1 MTSNITKNEV
11 HHSSDRAVIRE
22 FVTRIKTT
30 EKAMITYNFFNHFH
44 PFVGELIEQ
53 LNKKSLAGLFD
64 VDFQSEL
71 EIIFFEDEYHPN
83 ISDTLKVNYPN
94 KELDLSEGG
103 PYSVY
108 NWELFFHAPLAIAVH
123 LSKNQR
129 FAEAQR
135 WFHFIFDPTSND
147 KSVNPSMKFWK
158 FRQFREDSELCI
170 LVKFSEGL
178 GIFDQHYGS
187 PQIDEQ
193 EIYDGP
199 TGKVID
205 IQGIQAHAGRNY
217 FVPGGKEFSLNID
230 QYPYLQI
237 AIKAEPGTNTC
248 LFLLVHERE
257 HDWNRRFVVIGKTSK
272 KGECG
277 HHLMSNYFRIKDDNE
292 WHEYVYDLRTI
303 REEKDDNIYHQPIC
317 QDAGSIREIQLY
329 SWTRSGTHTFYFNN
343 IIAQAK
349 QKEDMSFLKSID
361 SWRDN
366 PFQPHVVARN
376 RVLAYQFY
384 VVMKYLDNLIA
395 WGDSLFRQDTIETI
409 NEATQIYV
417 LAANILG
424 PKPQKISR
432 MGITQPKTYAM
443 LKGKRDP
450 LGNALVDME
459 GRFPFNLNIP
469 STRNSATSQTNTL
482 FGIAKTLYFCILQND
497 KLLGYWDTVADRL
510 FKIRYCMSIEGIVR
524 QLPLFE
530 PPIDPGMLVKAA
542 AAGIDISSVVSG
554 LNQPV
559 SLVRAPLIIQKA
571 LEICSEVKTLGNALL
586 SALEKKDA
594 EELALLR
601 QGHEIKI
608 LQLVEDVK
616 YLQWKDSEA
625 ATEALLKTR
634 EITYQRYRHYQLI
647 LGMKDDDL
655 GEIKD
660 ITIEKKELNEDNFDE
675 VYNEL
680 VAKYGNLIS
689 LEEYRKEQTGGDLI
703 EQAAGTVS
711 GILGSGDGA
720 RFGDG
725 ANLQLNRSESKE
737 LNTFMPQAHDL
748 QQDSAVYDLIASVL
762 SLIPQFNVHATPLG
776 IGVATGFGGQ
786 QLSTFASIGA
796 KLIRLDAD
804 EMSYMAIRASKLATY
819 QRRIDDWVL
828 QNNLAASELM
838 QIGRQIISSL
848 IREQIVKNEYENHK
862 KQIEHAREIDTF
874 LKEKFTNQDFYTWM
888 QGEISKIYYE
898 CYKFAFDIAK
908 KAEQTMKHE
917 LMRKE
922 LDDMNFIKFN
932 YWDSGRKGLLSGEAL
947 YLDLKRMEMAY
958 HDHNKREYEMIKHV
972 SLQQLNPNALLQLKA
987 TGSCEITIPEWL
999 FDMDGPGHYMRRIKT
1014 VSLSIPCVTG
1024 PYTSVNC
1031 TLSLLKSTIRQTSLL
1046 KDGEYGRDG
1055 SEDNRFKDYF
1065 GAIQSIVTSS
1075 GQNDSGLF
1083 ETNLRDER
1091 YLPFEGAG
1099 AESTWKIELP
1109 SDSKDKLPLPRMFDY
1124 NTISDLILHLR
1135 YTAREGGALK
1145 SEAVKQ
1151 IEELVKDTK
1160 ESGLARSFSLK
1171 HDFSTEW
1178 HRFVNST
1185 EDENLKIDIKKDHF
1199 PYIAQGFDIKVSKI
1213 QLFAI
1218 TDGELKPRNID
1229 NIPLNTVN
1237 DDINDIAKNNQ
1248 AKLAI
1253 ASDAKVLTRDKE
1265 AQVFLVLSYYL
1276 E

>member
-1 MTSNITKNEV
+1 MT
-11 HHSSDRAVIRE
+11 
-22 FVTRIKTT
+22 
-30 EKAMITYNFFNHFH
+30 
-44 PFVGELIEQ
+44 
-53 LNKKSLAGLFD
+53 
-64 VDFQSEL
+64 
-71 EIIFFEDEYHPN
+71 
-83 ISDTLKVNYPN
+83 
-94 KELDLSEGG
+94 
-103 PYSVY
+103 
-108 NWELFFHAPLAIAVH
+108 
-123 LSKNQR
+123 
-129 FAEAQR
+129 
-135 WFHFIFDPTSND
+135 
-147 KSVNPSMKFWK
+147 
-158 FRQFREDSELCI
+158 
-170 LVKFSEGL
+170 
-178 GIFDQHYGS
+178 
-187 PQIDEQ
+187 
-193 EIYDGP
+193 
-199 TGKVID
+199 
-205 IQGIQAHAGRNY
+205 
-217 FVPGGKEFSLNID
+217 
-230 QYPYLQI
+230 
-237 AIKAEPGTNTC
+237 
-248 LFLLVHERE
+248 
-257 HDWNRRFVVIGKTSK
+257 
-272 KGECG
+272 
-277 HHLMSNYFRIKDDNE
+277 
-292 WHEYVYDLRTI
+292 
-303 REEKDDNIYHQPIC
+303 
-317 QDAGSIREIQLY
+317 
-329 SWTRSGTHTFYFNN
+329 
-343 IIAQAK
+343 
-349 QKEDMSFLKSID
+349 
-361 SWRDN
+361 
-366 PFQPHVVARN
+366 
-376 RVLAYQFY
+376 
-384 VVMKYLDNLIA
+384 YLDNLIA

-424 PKPQKISR
+424 PKPQKIPR

-443 LKGKRDP
+443 LKGKLDP
-450 LGNALVDME
+450 LGNALVEME
-459 GRFPFNLNIP
+459 GLYPFNLNIP

-482 FGIAKTLYFCILQND
+482 FGIAKTLYFCIIQND

-554 LNQPV
+554 LNQPL

-616 YLQWKDSEA
+616 YLQWKESEA

-660 ITIEKKELNEDNFDE
+660 LAIEKKELNEDNFDE

-689 LEEYRKEQTGGDLI
+689 LEEYRKEQNSGDLI
-703 EQAAGTVS
+703 GQ
-711 GILGSGDGA
+711 SGDGV
-720 RFGDG
+720 
-725 ANLQLNRSESKE
+725 NLQLNRSESKE
-737 LNTFMPQAHDL
+737 LNTFMPEAHDL
-748 QQDSAVYDLIASVL
+748 QQDSAVYDTIASVL
-762 SLIPQFNVHATPLG
+762 SLIPQFNVHATPIG
-776 IGVATGFGGQ
+776 IGAATGFGGQ

-796 KLIRLDAD
+796 KIIRLDAD

-862 KQIEHAREIDTF
+862 KQIEHAQEIDTF
-874 LKEKFTNQDFYTWM
+874 LKEKFTNQDLYTWM

-922 LDDMNFIKFN
+922 LDDMTFIKFN

-958 HDHNKREYEMIKHV
+958 HDHNKREYEMTKHV

-999 FDMDGPGHYMRRIKT
+999 FDLDGPGHYMRRIKT

-1031 TLSLLKSTIRQTSLL
+1031 TLSLLKSTIRQSSLL
-1046 KDGEYGRDG
+1046 KDGEYGREG
-1055 SEDNRFKDYF
+1055 SEDDRFKDYF

-1099 AESTWKIELP
+1099 AESRWKLELP
-1109 SDSKDKLPLPRMFDY
+1109 NGFKQFDY
-1124 NTISDLILHLR
+1124 NTISDVILHLR

-1145 SEAVKQ
+1145 SKAVKQ

-1171 HDFSTEW
+1171 HDFPAEW

-1185 EDENLKIDIKKDHF
+1185 ENENLKIDIKKDHF
-1199 PYIAQGFDIKVSKI
+1199 PYIAQSFEINVSKI
-1213 QLFAI
+1213 GLFAI

-1229 NIPLNTVN
+1229 NIPLDTVN

-1248 AKLAI
+1248 AKLA
-1253 ASDAKVLTRDKE
+1253 K
-1265 AQVFLVLSYYL
+1265 FLRVIKKSRYSWF
-1276 E
+1276 

>member
-1 MTSNITKNEV
+1 MKSNSTKNEV
-11 HHSSDRAVIRE
+11 HHSRDRAVISE
-22 FVTRIKTT
+22 VVAMTKTT
-30 EKAMITYNFFNHFH
+30 EKTKITYNFFNHFH
-44 PFVGELIEQ
+44 PFVGEFIEQ

-71 EIIFFEDEYHPN
+71 GKDLFLFSWSKVPGSDSERLLRHLKEGHNVSWAEIAEIQKSNNGRIIKIFPEESHDYEGSAEIWIDKNEENAILEIDGIKISALKVKHENGELNIYINFFEDDYHPN
-83 ISDTLKVNYPN
+83 RNDKTLEVNYPK
-94 KELDLSEGG
+94 KEIDLSEGG
-103 PYSVY
+103 SYSVY
-108 NWELFFHAPLAIAVH
+108 NWELFFHAPLTIAVH

-147 KSVNPSMKFWK
+147 ETVKPPMRFWK
-158 FRQFREDSELCI
+158 FRQFRESDVELINERLMSLSKSEDGELSELGNQI
-170 LVKFSEGL
+170 LKNIE
-178 GIFDQHYGS
+178 
-187 PQIDEQ
+187 EW
-193 EIYDGP
+193 
-199 TGKVID
+199 
-205 IQGIQAHAGRNY
+205 RN
-217 FVPGGKEFSLNID
+217 
-230 QYPYLQI
+230 
-237 AIKAEPGTNTC
+237 
-248 LFLLVHERE
+248 
-257 HDWNRRFVVIGKTSK
+257 
-272 KGECG
+272 
-277 HHLMSNYFRIKDDNE
+277 
-292 WHEYVYDLRTI
+292 
-303 REEKDDNIYHQPIC
+303 
-317 QDAGSIREIQLY
+317 
-329 SWTRSGTHTFYFNN
+329 
-343 IIAQAK
+343 
-349 QKEDMSFLKSID
+349 
-361 SWRDN
+361 N

-376 RVLAYQFY
+376 RDLAYQFY

-395 WGDSLFRQDTIETI
+395 WGDVLFRQDTIETI

-424 PKPQKISR
+424 PKPQKIPR
-432 MGITQPKTYAM
+432 MGTQPKTYAM
-443 LKGKRDP
+443 LKGKLDP
-450 LGNALVDME
+450 LGNALRDME
-459 GRFPFNLNIP
+459 GQFPLNLNIP
-469 STRNSATSQTNTL
+469 STRNSATSQTNSL
-482 FGIAKTLYFCILQND
+482 FGIAKTLYFCIPQND

-510 FKIRYCMSIEGIVR
+510 FKIRHCMNIEGIVR

-571 LEICSEVKTLGNALL
+571 LEISSEVKTMGNALL

-616 YLQWKDSEA
+616 YLQWKESEA
-625 ATEALLKTR
+625 AIEALMKTR

-647 LGMKDDDL
+647 LGKKDEDL
-655 GEIKD
+655 KEIKD
-660 ITIEKKELNEDNFDE
+660 IANEKKELNEDNFDE

-680 VAKYGNLIS
+680 VGRYGNPLS
-689 LEEYRKEQTGGDLI
+689 LEEYLKEQKSGDLI
-703 EQAAGTVS
+703 GQAAGAVS

-720 RFGDG
+720 
-725 ANLQLNRSESKE
+725 NLQLNSSESKE
-737 LNTFMPQAHDL
+737 LNTFMPLAHEL
-748 QQDSAVYDLIASVL
+748 QQQSAVVETIASVL
-762 SLIPQFNVHATPLG
+762 SLIPQFDIHGTPMG
-776 IGVATGFGGQ
+776 VGVATGFGGR
-786 QLSTFASIGA
+786 QLSTFTSIGA
-796 KLIRLDAD
+796 KIIRLGAD
-804 EMSYMAIRASKLATY
+804 EMSYRANRASKLASY

-862 KQIEHAREIDTF
+862 KQIEHAQEIDTF
-874 LKEKFTNQDFYTWM
+874 LKDKFTNRDFYVWM
-888 QGEISKIYYE
+888 QSEISKIYYE
-898 CYKFAFDIAK
+898 SYKFAFDIAK
-908 KAEQTMKHE
+908 KAEQTMKLE

-958 HDHNKREYEMIKHV
+958 HDHNKREYEMTKHV

-1024 PYTSVNC
+1024 PYTSINC

-1046 KDGEYGRDG
+1046 KGGGYGREG
-1055 SEDNRFKDYF
+1055 SEDDRFKDYF

-1099 AESTWKIELP
+1099 TESTWKLELP
-1109 SDSKDKLPLPRMFDY
+1109 IDFKQFDY
-1124 NTISDLILHLR
+1124 NTISDVILHLR
-1135 YTAREGGALK
+1135 YTAREGGTQLK
-1145 SEAVKQ
+1145 GGAVDK
-1151 IEELVKDTK
+1151 INEIVVAAET
-1160 ESGLARSFSLK
+1160 SGLARSFSLK
-1171 HDFSTEW
+1171 HDFPTEW

-1185 EDENLKIDIKKDHF
+1185 GTTEKLSIVIKKDHF
-1199 PYIAQGFDIKVSKI
+1199 PYIAQGFDINISKI

-1218 TDGELKPRNID
+1218 KDGELKPRNIGLE
-1229 NIPLNTVN
+1229 NLSG
-1237 DDINDIAKNNQ
+1237 DINTDNQ
-1248 AKLAI
+1248 CELAI
-1253 ASDAKVLTRDKE
+1253 VYDADVLNRKE
-1265 AQVFLVLSYYL
+1265 EQVFLVLSYSKPP
-1276 E
+1276 

>member
-1 MTSNITKNEV
+1 MKDFHHFHDMVMIGEVADAVARTTRKTK
-11 HHSSDRAVIRE
+11 
-22 FVTRIKTT
+22 
-30 EKAMITYNFFNHFH
+30 ITYDFFNHFH
-44 PFVGELIEQ
+44 PYAGELIGQ
-53 LNKKSLAGLFD
+53 LNKESLAGLFD
-64 VDFQSEL
+64 VEFQSTL
-71 EIIFFEDEYHPN
+71 ENDFFKDEYEPN
-83 ISDTLKVNYPN
+83 TWLWDFTLEVKTPYPK
-94 KELDLSEGG
+94 KEIDVSEGG
-103 PYSVY
+103 AYSVY
-108 NWELFFHAPLAIAVH
+108 NWELFFHAPLTIAVH

-135 WFHFIFDPTSND
+135 WFHYIFDPTSND
-147 KSVNPSMKFWK
+147 MSAEPPMRFWK
-158 FRQFREDSELCI
+158 FREFRKSDVELINELLTSLSDPADSVLKHSI
-170 LVKFSEGL
+170 ITSIEG
-178 GIFDQHYGS
+178 
-187 PQIDEQ
+187 
-193 EIYDGP
+193 
-199 TGKVID
+199 
-205 IQGIQAHAGRNY
+205 
-217 FVPGGKEFSLNID
+217 
-230 QYPYLQI
+230 
-237 AIKAEPGTNTC
+237 
-248 LFLLVHERE
+248 
-257 HDWNRRFVVIGKTSK
+257 
-272 KGECG
+272 
-277 HHLMSNYFRIKDDNE
+277 
-292 WHEYVYDLRTI
+292 
-303 REEKDDNIYHQPIC
+303 
-317 QDAGSIREIQLY
+317 
-329 SWTRSGTHTFYFNN
+329 
-343 IIAQAK
+343 
-349 QKEDMSFLKSID
+349 
-361 SWRDN
+361 WRDK

-376 RVLAYQFY
+376 RFIAYRFN

-424 PKPQKISR
+424 PKPQKIPR

-443 LKGKRDP
+443 LKNKLDDF
-450 LGNALVDME
+450 GNALVDME
-459 GRFPFNLNIP
+459 GQFPFNLSIP
-469 STRNSATSQTNTL
+469 STKNAATSQTNTL
-482 FGIAKTLYFCILQND
+482 FGIARTLYFCIPQND

-510 FKIRYCMSIEGIVR
+510 FKIRYCMNIEGIVR

-571 LEICSEVKTLGNALL
+571 LEICSEVKTMGNALL
-586 SALEKKDA
+586 SALEKKEA
-594 EELALLR
+594 EEFALLR

-616 YLQWKDSEA
+616 YLQWKESEA

-647 LGMKDDDL
+647 LGMKDEDL
-655 GEIKD
+655 KEIKD
-660 ITIEKKELNEDNFDE
+660 LTIEKKELNEDNFDE

-680 VAKYGNLIS
+680 VGNYGNPIS
-689 LEEYRKEQTGGDLI
+689 PEEYRKEQTGGDLI
-703 EQAAGTVS
+703 EQAATAVS
-711 GILGSGDGA
+711 GILGS
-720 RFGDG
+720 GDG

-737 LNTFMPQAHDL
+737 LNTFMPLAHDL
-748 QQDSAVYDLIASVL
+748 QQVSAVVETIASVL
-762 SLIPQFNVHATPLG
+762 SLIPQFKVHATPIG
-776 IGVATGFGGQ
+776 IGGVIEFGGQ
-786 QLSTFASIGA
+786 QLSTSASIGA
-796 KLIRLDAD
+796 KLIRLGAD
-804 EMSYMAIRASKLATY
+804 EMSYRANRASKLATY

-862 KQIEHAREIDTF
+862 TQIEHAQEIDTF
-874 LKEKFTNQDFYTWM
+874 LKEKFTNRDFYTWM

-922 LDDMNFIKFN
+922 LADMTFIKFN

-958 HDHNKREYEMIKHV
+958 HDHNKREYEMTKHI
-972 SLQQLNPNALLQLKA
+972 SLQQLNPNELLQLKA

-1031 TLSLLKSTIRQTSLL
+1031 TLSLLKSTIRHSPLL
-1046 KDGEYGRDG
+1046 KGGVYIREG
-1055 SEDNRFKDYF
+1055 SEDGRFKDYF

-1099 AESTWKIELP
+1099 AESRWKLELP
-1109 SDSKDKLPLPRMFDY
+1109 DDFKQFDY

-1135 YTAREGGALK
+1135 YTAREGGALLK
-1145 SEAVKQ
+1145 SGAVQQ
-1151 IEELVKDTK
+1151 INDIVENAEN
-1160 ESGLARSFSLK
+1160 SGLARSFSLK
-1171 HDFSTEW
+1171 HDFPMEW
-1178 HRFVNST
+1178 HRFINST
-1185 EDENLKIDIKKDHF
+1185 EDDLNIVIKKDHF
-1199 PYIAQGFDIKVSKI
+1199 PYIAQGFDINISKI

-1218 TDGELKPRNID
+1218 TDGELKGRNIALD
-1229 NIPLNTVN
+1229 NLSG
-1237 DDINDIAKNNQ
+1237 DINDNNQ
-1248 AKLAI
+1248 SELVI
-1253 ASDAKVLTRDKE
+1253 ASDEEVLTRDKE
-1265 AQVFLVLSYYL
+1265 EQVFLVLSYSL
-1276 E
+1276 EK